1 MINKYAG
8 CHGNAEARHL
18 VWGEGQAAIA
28 ALDLNGRPGSI
39 PVESKVLALNQK
51 ISAKTTTVNV
61 LVCKLCAGKLTFRW
75 MRKNSLFSLRRD
87 FSPP

>member
-39 PVESKVLALNQK
+39 LVESKASALNQK

-61 LVCKLCAGKLTFRW
+61 LLC
-75 MRKNSLFSLRRD
+75 RKTYIQVD
-87 FSPP
+87 EEK